1 MFCYI
6 LVIFPADL
14 LRGKHSYAM
23 LEATVSKGCD
33 YLGLIPSHVKF
44 TNETQQKDG
53 SYLSLIYPPGKFRK
67 KGFQP
72 IKIRVIEYKVEN
84 LEKPEAEIR
93 YRLITS
99 LLDTKKF
106 PAKLLACEYHQR
118 WEVENTIDEL
128 KVHL

>member
-1 MFCYI
+1 MSC
-6 LVIFPADL
+6 
-14 LRGKHSYAM
+14 
-23 LEATVSKGCD
+23 
-33 YLGLIPSHVKF
+33 
-44 TNETQQKDG
+44 
-53 SYLSLIYPPGKFRK
+53 IYPPGKLRK
-67 KGFQP
+67 KGFPP

-84 LEKPEAEIR
+84 LENPEAKIR

-118 WEVENTIDEL
+118 WEVENTRDEL